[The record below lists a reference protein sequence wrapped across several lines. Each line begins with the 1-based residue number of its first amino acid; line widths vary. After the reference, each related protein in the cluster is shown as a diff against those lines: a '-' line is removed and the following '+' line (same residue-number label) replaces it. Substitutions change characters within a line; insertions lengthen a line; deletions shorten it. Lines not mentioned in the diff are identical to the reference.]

1 MGDMMKP
8 KFAFIHNLETLS
20 EEQRTKYLFEA
31 SEYFG
36 LPGSLNALDLI
47 WMHDEKTGM
56 KKLAAYARKGTTD
69 ILRGIHGIEITALNP
84 ANGDGYVSFIA
95 VGKDKT
101 GRQEMA
107 VGACDLSGLKGDKVA
122 YAVMTAQTRAMRR
135 LTLQFVGGGLLDE
148 SEVNP
153 QTSNVATSA
162 ASLATLSGPPVV
174 VPKPP
179 TVAPN
184 AAPGTVQTGGEI
196 KAKVVAEQVPENVPF
211 KEKAQYSEPQFV
223 GQQDQI
229 DTAWKQQA
237 DKQQDT
243 KPAAAPASPA
253 ESTTSVDTKP
263 DTGAAEIKPKAK
275 RTRKKANTVSLEEK
289 VSEPIATAERE
300 EGAVSTGHTLN
311 LPLPEIV
318 KVETTK
324 TVTSYVEVPPA
335 QQISPKPPVS
345 APVEAVV
352 SSKKIMA
359 PLPAGIPDTPEVRQK
374 LAAAIGE
381 IPSVAATLDKEK
393 FEDFRKR
400 LKVYSND
407 ILPKQG
413 GMMPSED
420 VGGPPNKLRAF
431 ALRYTGGADVAK
443 LSLTQWE
450 DLFDFLDTYTKDNGA
465 KALVEYI
472 NQSIG
477 AK

>member
-179 TVAPN
+179 TVTPN
-184 AAPGTVQTGGEI
+184 VAPGKVDEKLATVVIPTPAGPVSIPAAHKLEPSPVPAEI
-196 KAKVVAEQVPENVPF
+196 EKFLGQ
-211 KEKAQYSEPQFV
+211 KAQ
-223 GQQDQI
+223 I
-229 DTAWKQQA
+229 DAAWKQQA
-237 DKQQDT
+237 DKQPDT
-243 KPAAAPASPA
+243 KPAAATATPA
-253 ESTTSVDTKP
+253 EPTTSVDTKP
-263 DTGAAEIKPKAK
+263 DTETAQIKPKIK

-289 VSEPIATAERE
+289 VSEPPATAERE
-300 EGAVSTGHTLN
+300 KGTVGTGQAFD
-311 LPLPEIV
+311 PSLPEGIFSPEPPFIV
-318 KVETTK
+318 
-324 TVTSYVEVPPA
+324 
-335 QQISPKPPVS
+335 SPKPPVS
-345 APVEAVV
+345 APVETIV
-352 SSKKIMA
+352 SSEKIMA

-381 IPSVAATLDKEK
+381 IPSVAAALDKEK

-443 LSLTQWE
+443 LSLAQWE